1 MPCML
6 QDVLKVDP
14 EAIHGLDTGDVE
26 NLVKFWTVFT
36 RCGDSVA
43 KGRRLENIAWR
54 VWNHQTFCAGAE
66 ATTASFPTGS
76 LPREIERKI
85 QQSSED
91 MPQLSASV
99 DSIADEEAVDCTAAS
114 PTDSDRPRIC
124 RQDSCSSS
132 RSRCNI
138 SSDEFEK
145 MVTSI
150 IQTKDDLTLPSP
162 LPSPVMS
169 SSKPVEKQV
178 EEASTEKPRPATLAI
193 GRTGSTSDSDA
204 YRASPTQSVGS
215 SQQSSPVTRDSPPS
229 HPVIRG
235 FSTSHIPMFHN
246 VTSQP
251 RPAPIDT
258 IPEPTSSP
266 QAKLVQS
273 KKPQAKFALGGS
285 SSCDDSHSERGH
297 SPDLP
302 RQPVP
307 QIKRKMFQVGG
318 SSEEGESLKSAM
330 HSARSGLLS
339 PQKKQASFSRQVVTR
354 TFPPVMMDH
363 EYSDVDESAIDD
375 DDDDS
380 EWEDSN
386 EESGKSSMDDKTLF
400 KRVDSKVNLTS
411 RRSLI
416 TLMLERNDRQSKLG
430 NGASQSASAI
440 HQGRMPRQGPSFVAS
455 PNDSDDSPLMM
466 KRGSRAAQLKPINE
480 IPRSAAQP
488 IVAPI
493 HVNNQQA
500 ALSPRT
506 TRRNMLSTELTE
518 SLRRDL
524 VWERSQKSS
533 TVNAV
538 LKRRHTSHNVA
549 NLKQYPERAVVKKEN
564 DGNASSWDQY
574 FAREAF
580 GGYHVKGW

>member
-1 MPCML
+1 ML

-14 EAIHGLDTGDVE
+14 EAIHGLDTDNVE
-26 NLVKFWTVFT
+26 NLVKFWAVFT
-36 RCGDSVA
+36 RCGDSVS

-54 VWNHQTFCAGAE
+54 VWNHQTFCATAE
-66 ATTASFPTGS
+66 VTPPSFSTGS
-76 LPREIERKI
+76 LPRDFERNI
-85 QQSSED
+85 QSSSED
-91 MPQLSASV
+91 IPQLSASV
-99 DSIADEEAVDCTAAS
+99 DSIADDEALDCHSATS

-150 IQTKDDLTLPSP
+150 IQTKDDLTLTSTLP
-162 LPSPVMS
+162 LAMT
-169 SSKPVEKQV
+169 SKP
-178 EEASTEKPRPATLAI
+178 TEKKLVVAPTEKSRPTTPTL

-204 YRASPTQSVGS
+204 CRGSPAHSIGSSVQASSAGTHASPPT
-215 SQQSSPVTRDSPPS
+215 

-235 FSTSHIPMFHN
+235 FSTSHIPTFQN

-273 KKPQAKFALGGS
+273 KKPQPKFALGGS
-285 SSCDDSHSERGH
+285 SSCDDSHSDRGT
-297 SPDLP
+297 SPNLP

-386 EESGKSSMDDKTLF
+386 EDSGKSSIDDKSLF

-416 TLMLERNDRQSKLG
+416 TLALERNDRQSKLG

-466 KRGSRAAQLKPINE
+466 KRGQSRTAQLKPINE

-488 IVAPI
+488 IATPI
-493 HVNNQQA
+493 HANHQYA

-533 TVNAV
+533 TANAV

-549 NLKQYPERAVVKKEN
+549 NLKQYPERVVVKKEN